1 MKAKTILFAFAAS
14 MMFFVSCSK
23 DDDKNNTLNIE
34 DNTLVYDGA
43 VYHMN
48 AMQSYFHSQLTLVD
62 ASSQETNLQQEPM
75 VEFAGLHIRP
85 GMWNRT
91 ANIFTETNDTVS
103 WNFVFNGVVEANAYD
118 DFSACMVGIYG
129 NNDGTPVT
137 VTVDGTLKNGKKIQ
151 MKVITQSD
159 N

>member
-1 MKAKTILFAFAAS
+1 
-14 MMFFVSCSK
+14 
-23 DDDKNNTLNIE
+23 
-34 DNTLVYDGA
+34 
-43 VYHMN
+43 
-48 AMQSYFHSQLTLVD
+48 
-62 ASSQETNLQQEPM
+62 M

-91 ANIFTETNDTVS
+91 ADIFTETNDTVS

-151 MKVITQSD
+151 MKVIAQSD